1 MRSETLPMAPCVTA
15 GSSSG
20 PRPLGEST
28 ELPCAL
34 LCFLM
39 LFVQSAASHS
49 PELRPFEIST
59 RNNLKRAVTW
69 WDALPAPSLPAVGEE
84 GHRLPPSN
92 LSLSAFAPLTG
103 IFC

>member
-1 MRSETLPMAPCVTA
+1 MALRVTA

-28 ELPCAL
+28 EVPRAL
-34 LCFLM
+34 LCLLM
-39 LFVQSAASHS
+39 LFIQNTASHS
-49 PELRPFEIST
+49 PELRPFEIPT
-59 RNNLKRAVTW
+59 KNDLKRR
-69 WDALPAPSLPAVGEE
+69 DALPAPSLPAVGEE

-92 LSLSAFAPLTG
+92 RPLSDFAPLTG

>member
-1 MRSETLPMAPCVTA
+1 MALHVTA

-28 ELPCAL
+28 EVPRAL
-34 LCFLM
+34 LCLLM
-39 LFVQSAASHS
+39 LFIQNTASHS
-49 PELRPFEIST
+49 PELRPFEIPT
-59 RNNLKRAVTW
+59 KNDLKRAVTR

-92 LSLSAFAPLTG
+92 RPLSDFAPLTG

>member
-1 MRSETLPMAPCVTA
+1 MRSETLPMALRVTA

-28 ELPCAL
+28 EVPRAL
-34 LCFLM
+34 LCLLM
-39 LFVQSAASHS
+39 LFIQGTASHS
-49 PELRPFEIST
+49 PELRPFEIPT
-59 RNNLKRAVTW
+59 KNDLKRAVTR

-92 LSLSAFAPLTG
+92 FSLSDFAPLTG

>member
-1 MRSETLPMAPCVTA
+1 MAPRVAA

-28 ELPCAL
+28 EVPCAL

-39 LFVQSAASHS
+39 LFIQSTASHS
-49 PELRPFEIST
+49 PELRPFEIPT
-59 RNNLKRAVTW
+59 KNDLKWAVTW

-84 GHRLPPSN
+84 GHIVYLPQTFRFLILLPWQGF
-92 LSLSAFAPLTG
+92 SAEQTR
-103 IFC
+103 